1 MIVLNKFAEILKDN
15 SQLKIWEKLS
25 NGCSIGTM
33 GYSKENIPILKKLL
47 ESFATQYGE
56 IIDYQAA
63 KEELLLYEKQGKLFI
78 YFDENGNPV
87 SMNGCLYNY
96 ENETV
101 EFHSTEDKT
110 LTNLYFYGLSTI
122 PEYRGQGACRTL
134 IKYAILFAK
143 YNNFDYVYARTDLI
157 NSNSEWLMAK
167 SGMEICTIDNTIIAE
182 WVPVTEEYGDYRLHM
197 WLPLKDNLYLLPTDK
212 AIYAKNDSTRKLLTP
227 EGPSKKLA

>member
-1 MIVLNKFAEILKDN
+1 MNKFELILKDK
-15 SQLKIWEKLS
+15 SKLKIWEYLD
-25 NGCSIGTM
+25 NGCAIGTM
-33 GYSKENIPILKKLL
+33 GYSEENIPLLQKLL
-47 ESFATQYGE
+47 ESFAEQYGE
-56 IIDYQAA
+56 IIDYDAA

-78 YFDENGNPV
+78 YFDEYGNPV

-122 PEYRGQGACRTL
+122 PEYRGKGACRTL

-143 YNNFDYVYARTDLI
+143 YNNFDYVYARTDLV
-157 NSNSEWLMAK
+157 NSNSEWLMKKA
-167 SGMEICTIDNTIIAE
+167 GMEVCTFDDTIIAE
-182 WVPVTEEYGDYRLHM
+182 WVPVTAEYGDYRLHM